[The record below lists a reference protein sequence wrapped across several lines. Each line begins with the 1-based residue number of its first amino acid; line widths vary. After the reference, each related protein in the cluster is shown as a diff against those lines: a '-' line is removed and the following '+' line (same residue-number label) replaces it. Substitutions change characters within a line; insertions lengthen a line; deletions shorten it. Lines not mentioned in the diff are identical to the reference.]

1 MSRILVTGSSD
12 GLGRAAADALLD
24 DGHAVVVHV
33 RSPERLA
40 PVQDLLD
47 RGAQA
52 VTGDLANPDE
62 VRGLAEEA
70 NALGRF
76 DAVIHNAGVI
86 GGPALLPVNVVA
98 PFVLT
103 AEMERPDRLIYLSSS
118 MHRAGHA
125 DLDGVDWSGTGES
138 RSYSDSKLF
147 VTVLAAAVAR
157 RWPEVVAHAV
167 DPGWVPTRMGGPGAS
182 DDLRLGHVTQ
192 TWLAVSDS
200 PEALRSGQYW
210 HHQRSYRPHPV
221 VADVR
226 FQATLLDSL
235 ADHTGSTI
243 QGRSPGHPELN
254 GRIDEAKRNDDHGQL

>member
-1 MSRILVTGSSD
+1 MSPILVTGSSD

-40 PVQDLLD
+40 AVRDLLD
-47 RGAQA
+47 RGAQS
-52 VTGDLANPDE
+52 VVGDLARLDAMLDV
-62 VRGLAEEA
+62 VRQA

-86 GGPALLPVNVVA
+86 GGPSLLPVNVVA

-125 DLDGVDWSGTGES
+125 DLDGVDWSGARES
-138 RSYSDSKLF
+138 RSYSDSKFL

-157 RWPEVVAHAV
+157 LWPEVAAHAV

-192 TWLAVSDS
+192 TWLAVTDS

-210 HHQRSYRPHPV
+210 HHQRSHRPHPA
-221 VADVR
+221 VAEVR
-226 FQATLLDSL
+226 FQAALLDSL
-235 ADHTGSTI
+235 ADYTGSTI
-243 QGRSPGHPELN
+243 QGRS
-254 GRIDEAKRNDDHGQL
+254 